1 MTSATVENGQCG
13 QPILSSF
20 NPNQVLD
27 GSMGLDEPQNHS
39 VLGKF
44 SMKVYEHPGIRQIYR
59 RRSLNPV
66 PPVRI

>member
-27 GSMGLDEPQNHS
+27 GSMGPDEPQNDS

-44 SMKVYEHPGIRQIYR
+44 SMKV
-59 RRSLNPV
+59 
-66 PPVRI
+66 